1 MSVGPRRLGAAGH
14 LDLALTELERHDQRM
29 GEL

>member
-14 LDLALTELERHDQRM
+14 LELALTELERHDEM
-29 GEL
+29 IFNF